1 MVPNS
6 LQGVEFWGI
15 GREVE
20 NFHVFAMV
28 GKPQP
33 NGFVLV
39 VRSIVLDQID
49 FAGKV
54 ASQSGFEIVD
64 ISVGVENFLEAVKE
78 AKRIKLDGAEDF

>member
-1 MVPNS
+1 VVPNS
-6 LQGVEFWGI
+6 LQGVELWGV

-20 NFHVFAMV
+20 HFHLFAMV

-33 NGFVLV
+33 NGLVFV

-54 ASQSGFEIVD
+54 ASQSGFEILD
-64 ISVGVENFLEAVKE
+64 IGVGVENLLEAVKE
-78 AKRIKLDGAEDF
+78 PKCIKLDGAEDF